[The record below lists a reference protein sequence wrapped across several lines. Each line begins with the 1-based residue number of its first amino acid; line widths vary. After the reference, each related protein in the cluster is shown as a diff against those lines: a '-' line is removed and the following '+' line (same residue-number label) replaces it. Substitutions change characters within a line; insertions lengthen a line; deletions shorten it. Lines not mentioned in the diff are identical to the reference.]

1 MAQSVAHNDPES
13 CWRIGFYS
21 SLIGH
26 GAIALIAIV
35 CFAFGGF
42 GDLPEPV
49 IYSVTVEPGK
59 ALGGKS
65 QLAKDDKPS
74 PITPVKN
81 VKAETAPEQ
90 KQEKQ
95 EEKPVEEK
103 PAEDAEVSIAEKKPT
118 PQPSPKVT
126 PKATP
131 KVTPKATPASSTK
144 SDSKSKEKS
153 DGDEVDKRLQAAMQ
167 RYLGDSTDAGG
178 KGFGAARVGGSGMGG
193 GEVRPPEFFRYRDLL
208 LARIKEAWRWYD
220 VNAAFITQI
229 AFELA
234 PDGTAR
240 NVRVVRSSGNSTFDE
255 SVVRAVMKASPFPAP
270 PVSVYEKYFKSVT
283 TTFDPRE

>member
-1 MAQSVAHNDPES
+1 MA
-13 CWRIGFYS
+13 
-21 SLIGH
+21 
-26 GAIALIAIV
+26 
-35 CFAFGGF
+35 GF

-59 ALGGKS
+59 NLGGKS

-74 PITPVKN
+74 PIAPVKN
-81 VKAETAPEQ
+81 VKAESAPEQ
-90 KQEKQ
+90 KEEKR

-103 PAEDAEVSIAEKKPT
+103 AVEDAEVSVAEKKP
-118 PQPSPKVT
+118 T

-131 KVTPKATPASSTK
+131 KVTPKATPKATPASSSK
-144 SDSKSKEKS
+144 SDAKTKEKS

-178 KGFGAARVGGSGMGG
+178 KGFGAGRVGGSGMGG

-208 LARIKEAWRWYD
+208 LSRIKEAWRWYD

-229 AFELA
+229 AFELS

-255 SVVRAVMKASPFPAP
+255 SVVRAVMKASPFPPP

>member
-1 MAQSVAHNDPES
+1 MAHNDPES

-21 SLIGH
+21 SIAGH
-26 GAIALIAIV
+26 VAVVLVSI
-35 CFAFGGF
+35 FGLMAGF

-59 ALGGKS
+59 NLGGKS

-74 PITPVKN
+74 PIAPVKN
-81 VKAETAPEQ
+81 VKAESAPEQ
-90 KQEKQ
+90 KEEKR

-103 PAEDAEVSIAEKKPT
+103 AVEDAEVSVAEKKP
-118 PQPSPKVT
+118 T

-131 KVTPKATPASSTK
+131 KVTPKATPKATPASSSK
-144 SDSKSKEKS
+144 SDAKTKEKS

-178 KGFGAARVGGSGMGG
+178 KGFGAGRVGGSGMGG

-208 LARIKEAWRWYD
+208 LSRIKEAWRWYD

-229 AFELA
+229 AFELS

-255 SVVRAVMKASPFPAP
+255 SVVRAVMKASPFPPP

>member
-13 CWRIGFYS
+13 CWRIGLYS

-26 GAIALIAIV
+26 AAVAVVAIV
-35 CFAFGGF
+35 GFAFGGF
-42 GDLPEPV
+42 GGLPDPV

-74 PITPVKN
+74 PIAPVKN
-81 VKAETAPEQ
+81 VKADSASKE
-90 KQEKQ
+90 KQEKP

-103 PAEDAEVSIAEKKPT
+103 SPENAEVSIADKKPT
-118 PQPSPKVT
+118 PQPSPKPT

-131 KVTPKATPASSTK
+131 KVTSKATPVAKAK
-144 SDSKSKEKS
+144 SDAKTKAKS

-193 GEVRPPEFFRYRDLL
+193 GEIRPPEFFKYRDLL

-220 VNAAFITQI
+220 VNASFITQI

-240 NVRVVRSSGNSTFDE
+240 NVRVVRSSGNATFDE

-270 PVSVYEKYFKSVT
+270 PVSVYAKYFKSVT

>member
-1 MAQSVAHNDPES
+1 MAQSVAHYDPEN
-13 CWRIGFYS
+13 CWRIGLYS

-26 GAIALIAIV
+26 AAVAFIAVVGLV
-35 CFAFGGF
+35 GGF

-74 PITPVKN
+74 PIAPVKN
-81 VKAETAPEQ
+81 VKADSAPEE

-103 PAEDAEVSIAEKKPT
+103 PVDDAEVSIADKKPT
-118 PQPSPKVT
+118 PQPSPKAT

-131 KVTPKATPASSTK
+131 KVTPKATPAAKVK
-144 SDSKSKEKS
+144 SDSKTKEKS
-153 DGDEVDKRLQAAMQ
+153 EGDEVDKRLQAAMQ

-178 KGFGAARVGGSGMGG
+178 KGFGAGRVGGAGMGG
-193 GEVRPPEFFRYRDLL
+193 GEVRPPEFFKYRDLL

>member
-13 CWRIGFYS
+13 CWRIGLYS
-21 SLIGH
+21 SIAGH
-26 GAIALIAIV
+26 VVVALVSI
-35 CFAFGGF
+35 FGLMVGF

-59 ALGGKS
+59 NLGGKS

-74 PITPVKN
+74 PIAPVKN
-81 VKAETAPEQ
+81 VKSESAPEP

-103 PAEDAEVSIAEKKPT
+103 PVDDAEVSVSEKKPT
-118 PQPSPKVT
+118 PQPT

-131 KVTPKATPASSTK
+131 KVTPKVTPKAAPASTFK
-144 SDSKSKEKS
+144 SDSKTKEKS

-178 KGFGAARVGGSGMGG
+178 
-193 GEVRPPEFFRYRDLL
+193 
-208 LARIKEAWRWYD
+208 
-220 VNAAFITQI
+220 
-229 AFELA
+229 
-234 PDGTAR
+234 
-240 NVRVVRSSGNSTFDE
+240 
-255 SVVRAVMKASPFPAP
+255 
-270 PVSVYEKYFKSVT
+270 
-283 TTFDPRE
+283 